1 MSNESTLVLIKP
13 DGVNRALIGKVIEKL
28 ESTGLKITGMKLI
41 LINKDLASKHY
52 EEHKDKPFFSS
63 LVNFITSSPVVALAL
78 NGENAIQ
85 KTRTM
90 MGSTNPLES
99 SPGTIR
105 GDFGLSLEKNVIHGS
120 ANENDA
126 LREIKLYFSEDE
138 IINYDRSVDNWV
150 SWLMNSYY
158 FLSRTPKGF

>member
-41 LINKDLASKHY
+41 LIDKDLASKHY

-99 SPGTIR
+99 TPGTIR

-120 ANENDA
+120 ANEKDA
-126 LREIKLYFSEDE
+126 LREIKLYFSEEE

-150 SWLMNSYY
+150 S
-158 FLSRTPKGF
+158 

>member
-158 FLSRTPKGF
+158 FLSRTPKRF

>member
-13 DGVNRALIGKVIEKL
+13 DGVNRSLIGKVIEKL

-41 LINKDLASKHY
+41 LIDKDLASKHY

-120 ANENDA
+120 ANEKDA
-126 LREIKLYFSEDE
+126 LREIKLYFSEEE

-150 SWLMNSYY
+150 S
-158 FLSRTPKGF
+158 

>member
-28 ESTGLKITGMKLI
+28 ESTGLKITRMKLI

-78 NGENAIQ
+78 NVKMLFKKQE
-85 KTRTM
+85 R
-90 MGSTNPLES
+90 
-99 SPGTIR
+99 
-105 GDFGLSLEKNVIHGS
+105 
-120 ANENDA
+120 
-126 LREIKLYFSEDE
+126 
-138 IINYDRSVDNWV
+138 
-150 SWLMNSYY
+150 
-158 FLSRTPKGF
+158 

>member
-78 NGENAIQ
+78 NGKNAIQ

-120 ANENDA
+120 ANEKDA
-126 LREIKLYFSEDE
+126 LREIKLYFSEEE

-150 SWLMNSYY
+150 S
-158 FLSRTPKGF
+158 

>member
-63 LVNFITSSPVVALAL
+63 LVNFISSSPVVSLIL
-78 NGENAIQ
+78 NGETAIQ
-85 KTRTM
+85 RTRTLL
-90 MGSTNPLES
+90 GSTNPLES
-99 SPGTIR
+99 SPGTFR

-150 SWLMNSYY
+150 S
-158 FLSRTPKGF
+158 

>member
-28 ESTGLKITGMKLI
+28 ESTGLKITGMKLV
-41 LINKDLASKHY
+41 LIDKDLASKHY

-126 LREIKLYFSEDE
+126 IREIKLYFSEDE
-138 IINYDRSVDNWV
+138 IINYDRSVDNWI
-150 SWLMNSYY
+150 S
-158 FLSRTPKGF
+158 

>member
-41 LINKDLASKHY
+41 LIDKDLASKHY

-63 LVNFITSSPVVALAL
+63 LVKFITSSPVVALAL

>member
-13 DGVNRALIGKVIEKL
+13 DGVNRSLIGKVIEKL

-41 LINKDLASKHY
+41 LIDKDLASKHY

-126 LREIKLYFSEDE
+126 LREIKLYFSEEE
-138 IINYDRSVDNWV
+138 IINYDRSVDYWV
-150 SWLMNSYY
+150 S
-158 FLSRTPKGF
+158 

>member
-28 ESTGLKITGMKLI
+28 DSTGLKITGMKLI
-41 LINKDLASKHY
+41 LIDKDLASKHY

-126 LREIKLYFSEDE
+126 LREIKLYFSEEE

-150 SWLMNSYY
+150 S
-158 FLSRTPKGF
+158 

>member
-41 LINKDLASKHY
+41 LIDNDLASKHY

-105 GDFGLSLEKNVIHGS
+105 GDFGISLEKNVIHGS

-126 LREIKLYFSEDE
+126 IREIKLYFSEDE
-138 IINYDRSVDNWV
+138 IINYDRSVDNWI
-150 SWLMNSYY
+150 S
-158 FLSRTPKGF
+158 

>member
-41 LINKDLASKHY
+41 LIDKDLASKHY
-52 EEHKDKPFFSS
+52 EELKDKPFFSS

-126 LREIKLYFSEDE
+126 LREIKLYFSEEE

-150 SWLMNSYY
+150 S
-158 FLSRTPKGF
+158 

>member
-41 LINKDLASKHY
+41 LIDKDLASKHY

-126 LREIKLYFSEDE
+126 LREIKLYFSEEE
-138 IINYDRSVDNWV
+138 IINYDRSEDNWV
-150 SWLMNSYY
+150 S
-158 FLSRTPKGF
+158 

>member
-41 LINKDLASKHY
+41 LIDKDLASKHY

-126 LREIKLYFSEDE
+126 LREIKLYFSQEE

-150 SWLMNSYY
+150 S
-158 FLSRTPKGF
+158 

>member
-28 ESTGLKITGMKLI
+28 ESTGLKITGMNLI
-41 LINKDLASKHY
+41 LIDKDLASKHY

-126 LREIKLYFSEDE
+126 LREIKLYFSEEE

-150 SWLMNSYY
+150 S
-158 FLSRTPKGF
+158 

>member
-13 DGVNRALIGKVIEKL
+13 DGVNRDLIGKVIEKL

-41 LINKDLASKHY
+41 LIDKDLASKHY

-138 IINYDRSVDNWV
+138 IINYDRSVDDWV
-150 SWLMNSYY
+150 S
-158 FLSRTPKGF
+158 

>member
-1 MSNESTLVLIKP
+1 M
-13 DGVNRALIGKVIEKL
+13 IEKL

-41 LINKDLASKHY
+41 LIDKDLASKHY

-126 LREIKLYFSEDE
+126 LREIKLYFSDDE
-138 IINYDRSVDNWV
+138 IINYDRSVDDWV
-150 SWLMNSYY
+150 S
-158 FLSRTPKGF
+158 

>member
-41 LINKDLASKHY
+41 LIDKDLASKHY

-120 ANENDA
+120 ANENEA
-126 LREIKLYFSEDE
+126 LRELKLYFSEEE

>member
-1 MSNESTLVLIKP
+1 MINESTLVLIKP

-41 LINKDLASKHY
+41 LIDKDLASKHY

-138 IINYDRSVDNWV
+138 IIDYDRSVDNWV
-150 SWLMNSYY
+150 S
-158 FLSRTPKGF
+158 